1 MVGRFEQVELVPA
14 LGGKLDNSL
23 ETTWTEEDTKS
34 AETAAKMLKESGA
47 LVTSVADGAGIAEL
61 KVVLEDERLC
71 DGIELKEE

>member
-1 MVGRFEQVELVPA
+1 MVGRFCELVPA

-61 KVVLEDERLC
+61 KVVLEDERVVRRHR
-71 DGIELKEE
+71 GVEEE